1 MKTRAPASPVATLAG
16 VPAATLASPRRR
28 ALLAGVGAAAAAPWL
43 PGPAWA
49 QLQLNLNELPPIP
62 ALQEFLAGRKVQFA
76 RMQMDLP
83 RVADNGNSVPI
94 KLAVLGAT
102 TPGAVKSIHLFSE
115 RNPVPRMAVFH
126 FGPQTVRFDLE
137 SRVRLAGT
145 QRVVAVATLAD
156 DTLLAKVAE
165 VLVAIAAC
173 LDGS

>member
-1 MKTRAPASPVATLAG
+1 MKRPYP
-16 VPAATLASPRRR
+16 PDFAAAAYSPRRR
-28 ALLAGVGAAAAAPWL
+28 ALLAGAGTLAALPWL
-43 PGPAWA
+43 SAVA
-49 QLQLNLNELPPIP
+49 QIQTNLNELPPIP
-62 ALQEFLAGRKVQFA
+62 AMDEFLAGRKVQFA
-76 RMQMDLP
+76 RMQLDLP

-94 KLAVLGAT
+94 KLGVLGAT
-102 TPGAVKSIHLFSE
+102 RPGAVKSIHLFSE

-126 FGPQTVRFDLE
+126 FGPRTARFDIE

-145 QRVVAVATLAD
+145 QRVVAIATLAD

>member
-1 MKTRAPASPVATLAG
+1 MNRPIFR
-16 VPAATLASPRRR
+16 PRRR
-28 ALLAGVGAAAAAPWL
+28 VLLAGAGAAAASGLMPAMAQLRELPGIPALDALLAGRRP
-43 PGPAWA
+43 
-49 QLQLNLNELPPIP
+49 
-62 ALQEFLAGRKVQFA
+62 QFA

-94 KLAVLGAT
+94 KLGVLGAS

-115 RNPVPRMAVFH
+115 KNPVPQMAVFH
-126 FGPQTVRFDLE
+126 FAPDATRFDIE

-145 QRVVAVATLAD
+145 QRVVALATMND
-156 DTLLAKVAE
+156 DTLFVKVSE